1 MDAITQHLRA
11 TRLLIAEAC
20 AQMKADDAE
29 AYQGIAVASQRG
41 ASFRVV
47 TSLSVQGLCES
58 RVELVAPDGVSVNVA
73 TIAFNDPP
81 TRQ

>member
-11 TRLLIAEAC
+11 TRQLIAAAC
-20 AQMKADDAE
+20 AQMKEEDAE

-47 TSLSVQGLCES
+47 TSLSVQGLCEA
-58 RVELVAPDGVSVNVA
+58 RVELVAPDGQSVTVANVA
-73 TIAFNDPP
+73 FNEST